1 MKILSI
7 CSTDYNYE
15 QAKGIIKWLKGD
27 SDSTVLRIPN
37 LNNLLVSYWLLLIY
51 YLFFRYY
58 KFVKLDTKY
67 DLIVVT
73 GKSVVAQAFIIGNQ
87 LNIPVSCVQ
96 KPFGYPISWFKHQY
110 IPYHDLGQTP
120 AKNQIPTLIAPNTFD
135 YHNNPNRL
143 DRVSFLIGGQ
153 VHNNT
158 FDQKDIFNFLN
169 NYNYPFELEVI
180 TSRRTPK
187 ELKNKINYPIID
199 KYGSVKDAYYN
210 SKIVII
216 TDDSFSMIS
225 EAVQSGIKPYILKTK
240 NSTKKHNIG
249 IQKLEEE
256 TLIRYYNDELEY
268 QMIDLENYNKILV
281 I

>member
-7 CSTDYNYE
+7 CSTDYNLE

-37 LNNLLVSYWLLLIY
+37 LNNLLISYWLLLIY
-51 YLFFRYY
+51 FLFFRYY
-58 KFVKLDTKY
+58 KFVKLESNY
-67 DLIVVT
+67 DLIVVI
-73 GKSVVAQAFIIGNQ
+73 GKSVIAQAFIIGSQ
-87 LNIPVSCVQ
+87 LNIPVSCIQ

-110 IPYHDLGQTP
+110 IPYHDLGKNQ
-120 AKNQIPTLIAPNTFD
+120 AKNQISTLIAPNTFD
-135 YHNNPNRL
+135 YHDNPNRL

-158 FDQKDIFNFLN
+158 FDQKDILNFLN
-169 NYNYPFELEVI
+169 DYNYPFELEVI
-180 TSRRTPK
+180 ASRRTPE
-187 ELKNKINYPIID
+187 ELKKKIKCPIID
-199 KYGSVKDAYYN
+199 KYGTVKDAYYN

-249 IQKLEEE
+249 IKKLEEE
-256 TLIRYYNDELEY
+256 NLIRYYNDELKY
-268 QMIDLENYNKILV
+268 QMIDFEDYQKIS

>member
-7 CSTDYNYE
+7 CACEYNYE

-27 SDSTVLRIPN
+27 SESTVLRIPN
-37 LNNLLVSYWLLLIY
+37 LNNLFLSYWLLIIY
-51 YLFFRYY
+51 YLFFRCY
-58 KFVKLDTKY
+58 KFVKLEKRY
-67 DLIVVT
+67 DLVVVI
-73 GKSVVAQAFIIGNQ
+73 GKSVIAQALIIGDQ
-87 LNIPVSCVQ
+87 LDVPVSCMQ
-96 KPFGYPISWFKHQY
+96 KPFGYPASFFKNQY
-110 IPYHDLGQTP
+110 IPYHDLGIFK

-143 DRVSFLIGGQ
+143 DRVSFLVGGQ
-153 VHNNT
+153 VRNNA
-158 FDQKDIFNFLN
+158 FDFEDILNFLN

-180 TSRRTPK
+180 TSRRTPNKLK
-187 ELKNKINYPIID
+187 EIIKYPIID

-249 IQKLEEE
+249 IKKLEEE
-256 TLIRYYNDELEY
+256 NLIRYYNDELKY
-268 QMIDLENYNKILV
+268 QMIDINDYQKIYLL
-281 I
+281 

>member
-15 QAKGIIKWLKGD
+15 QAKGIIKWLKGE

-37 LNNLLVSYWLLLIY
+37 LKNLLLSYWLLLIY

-58 KFVKLDTKY
+58 KFVKLKTKY

-87 LNIPVSCVQ
+87 LNIQVSCVQ

-110 IPYHDLGQTP
+110 IPYHDLGKNP

-143 DRVSFLIGGQ
+143 NRVSFLVGGQ

-158 FDQKDIFNFLN
+158 FDQKDILNFLN
-169 NYNYPFELEVI
+169 DYNYPFELEVI
-180 TSRRTPK
+180 TSRRTPE
-187 ELKNKINYPIID
+187 ELKKKIKYPIIY

-249 IQKLEEE
+249 IKKLEEE
-256 TLIRYYNDELEY
+256 NLIRYYNDELKY
-268 QMIDLENYNKILV
+268 QMIDLNDYHKIYLA
-281 I
+281 